1 MNPHAIMKGPDNPH
15 ELFSEWLSA
24 AENSEADLPNAVAL
38 ATADAQGAPSVR
50 MVLLKGHDERGFV
63 FYTNL
68 ESRKGK
74 QIRENPQGALCF
86 HWKTLARQVRIEG
99 ALEAVSDAEADAYF
113 SSRDRGSRIGAWASK
128 QSQPLEGRFALEA
141 RVAKYTA
148 KFNVG
153 DIPRPE
159 FWSGFRIV
167 PDRIEFWDD
176 GTFRLHER
184 LEYLRDGSGW
194 TSRQLFP

>member
-1 MNPHAIMKGPDNPH
+1 MKGPDKPH
-15 ELFSEWLSA
+15 ELFSEWFEA
-24 AENSEADLPNAVAL
+24 AKTSESELPNAVAL
-38 ATADAQGAPSVR
+38 ATADARGAPSVR

-68 ESRKGK
+68 ESRKGH

-86 HWKTLARQVRIEG
+86 HWKSLARQVRIEG
-99 ALEAVSDAEADAYF
+99 ALEPVSDSEADAYF

-153 DIPRPE
+153 EIPRPE

-194 TSRQLFP
+194 TNRQLFP